1 MVFQVLV
8 QTTITLVPIGLVS
21 GSVQKILCGCLIIVR
36 WAAKCVLEYR
46 VSQAFLKVVVVVTR
60 LPWPNKWVPVLYNA
74 IKGPKVNVTSSK
86 KVTSYDNNNHNN
98 NDDDDGNG
106 SNNDKDGKNNDNRN
120 SNDNS
125 CRWPY
130 GCLRQ
135 KGKLHPQGT
144 RLQGADWWI
153 ILRKYSQSI
162 FIEMIST
169 WKWKKVVHIRTK
181 CSVNVTWWGRG
192 KEFSAKNVIRFK
204 SDFRLKCSFRDERC
218 MSKKGLPTTFLWID
232 FTS

>member
-1 MVFQVLV
+1 M
-8 QTTITLVPIGLVS
+8 
-21 GSVQKILCGCLIIVR
+21 
-36 WAAKCVLEYR
+36 
-46 VSQAFLKVVVVVTR
+46 
-60 LPWPNKWVPVLYNA
+60 
-74 IKGPKVNVTSSK
+74 
-86 KVTSYDNNNHNN
+86 TSYDNNNHNN

-125 CRWPY
+125 YRWPY
-130 GCLRQ
+130 GCLSQ

-169 WKWKKVVHIRTK
+169 
-181 CSVNVTWWGRG
+181 
-192 KEFSAKNVIRFK
+192 
-204 SDFRLKCSFRDERC
+204 
-218 MSKKGLPTTFLWID
+218 
-232 FTS
+232 

>member
-106 SNNDKDGKNNDNRN
+106 SNNDKEGKNNDNRN

-125 CRWPY
+125 YRWPY